1 MNSVELVDTTAEEKE
16 LFKQK
21 VKHECTYHAPKT
33 EGQRNNHERVN
44 TAVLILIYELIDICP
59 VCDQLEEAISHIKT
73 ARNKANEGL
82 AVHVNTKAPE

>member
-1 MNSVELVDTTAEEKE
+1 MNNIEPIDTTAEEKE

-21 VKHECTYHAPKT
+21 VKRECTYHAPTT

-44 TAVLILIYELIDICP
+44 TAVLILIYELIEICP
-59 VCDQLEEAISHIKT
+59 VCDQLEEAISHVKT

-82 AVHVNTKAPE
+82 AVHVNAKALE